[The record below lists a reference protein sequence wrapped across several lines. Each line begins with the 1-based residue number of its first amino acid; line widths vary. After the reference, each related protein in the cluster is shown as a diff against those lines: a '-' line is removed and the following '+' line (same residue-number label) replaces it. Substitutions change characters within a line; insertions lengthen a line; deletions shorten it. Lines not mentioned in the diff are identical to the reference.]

1 MDLENF
7 KRAPKAKGLPI
18 DLPQNFYVSS
28 KKLSKKAQKANETP
42 LLLFL
47 LLTNQR
53 TRCALF
59 AWLLKNVNVTYIN
72 NQKDCFSNKSIF
84 LHFRL
89 VMNLM
94 TINIVSCL
102 VLFPAIIWDL
112 SLTQPS
118 SSPVTAVITN
128 NATLSGASVGASYGN
143 FGLRVF
149 KMKFSEQMLKKVHCQ
164 RVLLF
169 HKSKVF
175 AG

>member
-1 MDLENF
+1 MDLEDF
-7 KRAPKAKGLPI
+7 KRAPKAKGFPLTSHRTSMCLPKNS
-18 DLPQNFYVSS
+18 Q
-28 KKLSKKAQKANETP
+28 KKAQKANDTP
-42 LLLFL
+42 SLLFL

-53 TRCALF
+53 TRGVLF
-59 AWLLKNVNVTYIN
+59 AWLLKKVNVTYIN
-72 NQKDCFSNKSIF
+72 NQKDCFSNKGIF

-149 KMKFSEQMLKKVHCQ
+149 KIKFFKQMLPKVHCQ
-164 RVLLF
+164 WVLLF
-169 HKSKVF
+169 H
-175 AG
+175 

>member
-1 MDLENF
+1 MDLEDF
-7 KRAPKAKGLPI
+7 KRASKAKGFPQTSHRTSMCLPKNS
-18 DLPQNFYVSS
+18 Q
-28 KKLSKKAQKANETP
+28 KKAQKANETP

-47 LLTNQR
+47 LLTNQK
-53 TRCALF
+53 TRSALF
-59 AWLLKNVNVTYIN
+59 AWLLKKVNVTYIN

-149 KMKFSEQMLKKVHCQ
+149 KIEFSKQMLQKVHCQ

-169 HKSKVF
+169 H
-175 AG
+175 